1 METHWTI
8 LPPGNIGITTEP
20 VTASDKTES
29 VLRALIFSGQLG
41 PGDKLPSE
49 RELAK
54 QLSTSRP
61 TLRTAL
67 RALEALGFI
76 RVRIGSKGG
85 FWINDA
91 ETISKRWHDWMHAN
105 KHQID
110 EMLDFRRWV
119 EVEIARR
126 AAERRTPE
134 DIVILE
140 KCCEPPAN
148 ADRLSL
154 VRWHMGLHDA
164 LATAAHNKY
173 VEHAMATIRG
183 QLFAPVDTRPV
194 EVRVEDVVKV
204 HVPLVVAVCA
214 GDQVRAVEEMT
225 LLIEKAEAPFRQ

>member
-1 METHWTI
+1 MENHWTI

-20 VTASDKTES
+20 VTASDKTEN

-49 RELAK
+49 RELAL
-54 QLSTSRP
+54 QLHTSRP

-91 ETISKRWHDWMHAN
+91 ETIRRRWNDWMHAN

-119 EVEIARR
+119 ELEIARR
-126 AAERRTPE
+126 AAARRTPE
-134 DIVILE
+134 DIEIL
-140 KCCEPPAN
+140 KACCEPPN
-148 ADRLSL
+148 PDRLSL
-154 VRWHMGLHDA
+154 VRWHFGLHDA

-173 VEHAMATIRG
+173 IEHAMATIRG
-183 QLFAPVDTRPV
+183 QLFAPVDTRPIDA
-194 EVRVEDVVKV
+194 RVEDVVEV
-204 HVPLVVAVCA
+204 HVPLVRAVCA
-214 GDQVRAVEEMT
+214 GDQKTAVNEMT
-225 LLIEKAEAPFRQ
+225 LLLDKAEAPFRQ

>member
-20 VTASDKTES
+20 VTASDKTED

-49 RELAK
+49 RELAV
-54 QLSTSRP
+54 QLHTSRP

-76 RVRIGSKGG
+76 VVKIGSKGG

-91 ETISKRWHDWMHAN
+91 ETIRRRWNDWMHAN
-105 KHQID
+105 QYQIE
-110 EMLDFRRWV
+110 EMLDFRRWA

-126 AAERRTPE
+126 AAERRTEE
-134 DIVILE
+134 DIQILE
-140 KCCEPPAN
+140 ACRVAPEP
-148 ADRLSL
+148 DRLSL
-154 VRWHMGLHDA
+154 VKWHFGLHDA

-173 VEHAMATIRG
+173 LENAMATIRG
-183 QLFAPVDTRPV
+183 QLFAPVDTRPIPD
-194 EVRVEDVVKV
+194 RVDDVVQA
-204 HVPLVVAVCA
+204 HMPLVSAVVA
-214 GDQVRAVEEMT
+214 GDARKAAEEMT
-225 LLIEKAEAPFRQ
+225 LLVEKAEVPFRQ

>member
-1 METHWTI
+1 VETHWTI

-20 VTASDKTES
+20 VTAGDKTEN

-49 RELAK
+49 RELAA
-54 QLSTSRP
+54 QLKTSRP

-76 RVRIGSKGG
+76 MVRIGSKGG
-85 FWINDA
+85 FWITDA
-91 ETISKRWHDWMHAN
+91 ETIRRRWNDWMRAN
-105 KHQID
+105 KYQLD

-126 AAERRTPE
+126 AAERRTTE
-134 DIVILE
+134 DIAILE
-140 KCCEPPAN
+140 ACCVPPA

-154 VRWHMGLHDA
+154 IKWHFGLHDA

-173 VEHAMATIRG
+173 LEHAMATIRG

-194 EVRVEDVVKV
+194 GVRVEDVVNV
-204 HVPLVVAVCA
+204 HVPLVAAVCA
-214 GDQVRAVEEMT
+214 GDQKKAVEEMT
-225 LLIEKAEAPFRQ
+225 ALVDRAEVPFRQ

>member
-8 LPPGNIGITTEP
+8 LPPGNIGVTTEP

-49 RELAK
+49 RELAA
-54 QLSTSRP
+54 QLHTSRP

-91 ETISKRWHDWMHAN
+91 ETIRKRWNDWMRAN
-105 KHQID
+105 KHQLE

-134 DIVILE
+134 DIAILQ
-140 KCCEPPAN
+140 KCCEPPAE

-173 VEHAMATIRG
+173 IEHAMATIRG
-183 QLFAPVDTRPV
+183 QLFAPVDTRPI
-194 EVRVEDVVKV
+194 EARVEDVVMV
-204 HVPLVVAVCA
+204 HVPLIMAVCA
-214 GDQVRAVEEMT
+214 GDQAKAVEEMT
-225 LLIEKAEAPFRQ
+225 LLVEKAEGPFRQ

>member
-1 METHWTI
+1 VENHWTI

-49 RELAK
+49 RELAA

-91 ETISKRWHDWMHAN
+91 ETISKRWNDWMHAN
-105 KHQID
+105 KHQIE
-110 EMLDFRRWV
+110 EMLDFRHWV

-134 DIVILE
+134 DIAILQ
-140 KCCEPPAN
+140 KCCEPPTS

-164 LATAAHNKY
+164 LAAAAHNKY
-173 VEHAMATIRG
+173 IEHAMATIRG
-183 QLFAPVDTRPV
+183 QLFAPVDTRPI
-194 EVRVEDVVKV
+194 EMRVEDVVKV
-204 HVPLVVAVCA
+204 HLPLIHAVCA
-214 GDQVRAVEEMT
+214 GDQAKAIEEMT
-225 LLIEKAEAPFRQ
+225 LLVEKAEAPFRQ

>member
-1 METHWTI
+1 METHWSI
-8 LPPGNIGITTEP
+8 LPPGNVGITTEP
-20 VTASDKTES
+20 VTASDKTEN

-49 RELAK
+49 RELAA

-76 RVRIGSKGG
+76 NVRIGSKGG

-91 ETISKRWHDWMHAN
+91 ETISRRWNDWMHAN
-105 KHQID
+105 KHHLE

-126 AAERRTPE
+126 AAERRTIE
-134 DIVILE
+134 DVRILE
-140 KCCEPPAN
+140 ACCEPPSP
-148 ADRLSL
+148 DRLSL
-154 VRWHMGLHDA
+154 VKWHFGLHDA

-173 VEHAMATIRG
+173 LEQAMASIRG

-194 EVRVEDVVKV
+194 PQKVDEVVAV
-204 HVPLVVAVCA
+204 HVPVIAAICA
-214 GDQVRAVEEMT
+214 GDSHKAVEEMT
-225 LLIEKAEAPFRQ
+225 MLVERAEAPFRK

>member
-1 METHWTI
+1 MENHWTI

-20 VTASDKTES
+20 VTASDKTEN

-49 RELAK
+49 RELAI

-76 RVRIGSKGG
+76 VVKIGSKGG
-85 FWINDA
+85 FWISDA
-91 ETISKRWHDWMHAN
+91 ETIRKRWNDWMHAN
-105 KHQID
+105 QHQIE

-134 DIVILE
+134 DIAVLE
-140 KCCEPPAN
+140 ACCEAPAP
-148 ADRLSL
+148 DRLSL
-154 VRWHMGLHDA
+154 VRWHMGVHDA
-164 LATAAHNKY
+164 IAEAAHNKY
-173 VEHAMATIRG
+173 LEHAMATIRG
-183 QLFAPVDTRPV
+183 QLFAPVDTRPFDQ
-194 EVRVEDVVKV
+194 RTADVVAV
-204 HVPLVVAVCA
+204 HLPLIKAVCA
-214 GDQVRAVEEMT
+214 GDQAEAAKVMT
-225 LLIEKAEAPFRQ
+225 DLVEKAEAPFHA